1 MFFFIK
7 VQNLLERS
15 NRERAAINDIQQKLI
30 NIYGNLN
37 IPFPIQDNN
46 MLNYQELYDNEQ
58 LLISENKLL
67 EVFYFIFKIS

>member
-67 EVFYFIFKIS
+67 EVFYFIFFFF

>member
-1 MFFFIK
+1 MLK
-7 VQNLLERS
+7 SNTEGNERS

-67 EVFYFIFKIS
+67 EVFYFIFFF